1 MRLRSPDLFPLACAG
16 WTLATNA
23 QDFESSIDLTYL
35 QRIYAAMQ
43 ESPTELS
50 LPRYSALR
58 SAYQCVSDLDSLA
71 EKFLS
76 LCAAAKRGLWLREAD
91 LTGTGPGPGLGP
103 IDHNLSTDIFQIA
116 SALKGN
122 IITG

>member
-1 MRLRSPDLFPLACAG
+1 MPLVCAG

-23 QDFESSIDLTYL
+23 QDFVSSIDLTYL
-35 QRIYAAMQ
+35 QRIYAVMQ

-71 EKFLS
+71 EKFLP
-76 LCAAAKRGLWLREAD
+76 LCAAVKRGLWLREAD
-91 LTGTGPGPGLGP
+91 LTGTGPGL
-103 IDHNLSTDIFQIA
+103 DHNLSTDIFQIA

-122 IITG
+122 IIIG